1 MKHPVR
7 ILGIDPGFGRMGFG
21 VIEKVSGEFQ
31 HVAHGCIETSPKDTF
46 ADRLLTIDREL
57 NSVIKKYTPTHAAVE
72 ELFFY
77 KNAKT
82 VIDVSQARG
91 VILLRL
97 KKANLP
103 LFELTPLQVKQALVG
118 YGRAEKK
125 QVQKMVQLVLS
136 LGTGSLQDDAA
147 DALAVAIATIGMLR
161 LASL

>member
-1 MKHPVR
+1 MR

-21 VIEKVSGEFQ
+21 VIEKVSGNFK
-31 HVAHGCIETSPKDTF
+31 HVAHGCIETSPKASF
-46 ADRLLTIDREL
+46 VERLLTLDQEL
-57 NSVIKKYTPTHAAVE
+57 NKILKEYQPTHAGVE

-82 VIDVSQARG
+82 AIDVGQARG
-91 VILLRL
+91 VILLGL

-136 LGTGSLQDDAA
+136 LEAGNLQDDAA
-147 DALAVAIATIGMLR
+147 DALAIAIATIGL
-161 LASL
+161 LKFPQG